1 MTNNAHSMYKL
12 SLAQCANLIKVAG
25 HKRTVLVQGPMG
37 SGKSSMLK
45 TLAKEMPSHMPVYF
59 DCTTK
64 DLGDIMIPKLKE
76 LDLEITGRVNPF
88 SHTRE
93 LKGKEVSTADYVTF
107 APNEELGVHLGKP
120 IILMID
126 EFGKA
131 NPMVKNALLRLML
144 ERQIGS
150 HKLHPDSVIFAT
162 TNLGSEG
169 LGDLLP
175 AHARNRITIV
185 TLNNPDHLV
194 WIEWGIN
201 NGIDPI
207 LLGWV
212 RDTPQVFQSFEDV
225 KDPEENPLIF
235 HPRAAGRTSFVTPR
249 SLEAASDILK
259 LRDFMDDQSV
269 TAALMGTI
277 GDRAAMDL
285 MAYVRLA
292 DDLPKLAQIKSDPEN
307 APVPQSVAAQ
317 CMVVYRTLSSIERD
331 WLDAWMVYLNRMPKE
346 CQGMFA
352 NGVRTPNYS
361 RQGVVMTHKGF
372 TDWARAHS
380 YLFASDKA

>member
-12 SLAQCANLIKVAG
+12 SLAQCANLIKVIG
-25 HKRTVLVQGPMG
+25 TENTVLVQGPMG

-45 TLAKEMPSHMPVYF
+45 TLERELPSHKGIYF
-59 DCTTK
+59 DGTTK
-64 DLGDIMIPKLKE
+64 DLGDMAIPKFK
-76 LDLEITGRVNPF
+76 DADGN
-88 SHTRE
+88 
-93 LKGKEVSTADYVTF
+93 DYVTF
-107 APNEELGVHLGKP
+107 ATHEELGLHLKDTPLTLMLDELGKS
-120 IILMID
+120 
-126 EFGKA
+126 
-131 NPMVKNALLRLML
+131 NPMVKNALLRLMQ
-144 ERQIGS
+144 ERQFGS
-150 HKLHPDSVIFAT
+150 YKLHPDSIVFAT

-169 LGDLLP
+169 LGDTLP

-185 TLNNPDHLV
+185 TLKNPDHME

-212 RDTPQVFQSFEDV
+212 RDNPQVFQSFEDV
-225 KDPEENPLIF
+225 KDPEENSYIF

-277 GDRAAMDL
+277 GDRAAMDM

-292 DDLPKLAQIKSDPEN
+292 DDLPKLTQIKSDPEN

-361 RQGVVMTHKGF
+361 KQGVVMTHKGF
-372 TDWARAHS
+372 TDWARSHA
-380 YLFASDKA
+380 YLFASDK

>member
-1 MTNNAHSMYKL
+1 MTNNAHTMYQL
-12 SLAQCANLIKVAG
+12 SLAQCANLIKVVG
-25 HKRTVLVQGPMG
+25 HQRTVLMQGHTG
-37 SGKSSMLK
+37 TGKSTTLR
-45 TLAKEMPSHMPVYF
+45 TLAAELPTHTPVYF

-76 LDLEITGRVNPF
+76 LELEITGTVGPF
-88 SHTRE
+88 DNRAK
-93 LKGKEVSTADYVTF
+93 LKGKEVNTADYVTF
-107 APNEELGVHLGKP
+107 APNEELGLHLGKP

-131 NPMVKNALLRLML
+131 NPMVKNALLRLIL

-150 HKLHPDSVIFAT
+150 YKLHPESIVFAT
-162 TNLGSEG
+162 TNLGAEG
-169 LGDLLP
+169 MGDLLP
-175 AHARNRITIV
+175 PHARNRITIV
-185 TLNNPDHLV
+185 TLNKPDHME

-212 RDTPQVFQSFEDV
+212 RDNPQVFQSFEDV
-225 KDPEENPLIF
+225 RDPDENPYIF
-235 HPRAAGRTSFVTPR
+235 HPRATGRTSFVTPR

-259 LRDFMDDQSV
+259 LRDSMDDVSV

-277 GDRAAMDL
+277 GDRAAMDM

-292 DDLPKLAQIKSDPEN
+292 DDLPKLAQIKQDPEN

-361 RQGVVMTHKGF
+361 KQGVVMTHKGF
-372 TDWARAHS
+372 TDWARAHA
-380 YLFASDKA
+380 YLFASDKT